1 MMNKCLDARLFPN
14 RHGANC
20 AGAILTLNGKHFCAV
35 LLAPDIED
43 DVILIAC
50 TARNHGIACP
60 RLEFKV
66 PEKDNLCMPVM
77 KAELVGIS
85 EAAAQRRVAIH
96 SDDMPILKSVKVAL
110 PTRPPDGKRK

>member
-1 MMNKCLDARLFPN
+1 MNKCLDARLFPN

-50 TARNHGIACP
+50 TVRNHGIACP
-60 RLEFKV
+60 RLDFKV
-66 PEKDNLCMPVM
+66 PEKDNLCMPVT
-77 KAELVGIS
+77 KAELVGTGDSVITRQVS
-85 EAAAQRRVAIH
+85 IY